1 MTRTEDR
8 ESLTQ
13 PEFESLS
20 RLYALVAHRARR
32 LAILHRHGDT
42 VSVVSSYQELVID
55 CHSLLALIEQRYFP
69 SPQSGNR
76 VKPVISQSKQF
87 ATWSNRSVPNL
98 SRKSETETVGPR
110 FPGAK
115 QLALVQA
122 VGSLKDALNVLSR
135 TIRKLSGVMTT
146 GDAAPRTSTRPNTEG
161 GNAADTLEK
170 NLAAVRETARSILEI
185 ASRFETAKQAETRP
199 PLPPPPL
206 SERET
211 RTVNKRASF
220 GSFISRFSPNR
231 TMRSFSDPTLPG
243 AGERSRALGSRQST
257 DDRRISFAKSLRPK
271 VSATTFDG
279 KGDTVAA
286 DFRNVLGLLSNL
298 GMVIGSNLQE
308 FRILRTTLGGQNVS
322 QQLDRRLLVDMEILE
337 RCYEDA
343 LERVL
348 PLTASLKDLW
358 EQTFVDSFTAIQQLR
373 QVQQEKDQEVAR
385 LTKQFEQF
393 QRMNG
398 ALLEENTL
406 LKKELDVVRRFG
418 AEPCGSP
425 MSEGARSL
433 RTTPLPSPAIDNE
446 TSDPFLPSIAVSPPE
461 LDYADITQERS
472 APSDAVVLSRLYS
485 EVSQAQELLE
495 KVQKRRSSVLQAL
508 DCPARSIKHK
518 FSNSLLPKITE
529 DSAPLWKD
537 ISHPA
542 MGDPFAKAAIVI
554 QTRWRGYIT
563 RQNYKRTKLRLM
575 IVNEMLD
582 TEASYVKGLLTI
594 HKDFMIPLKED
605 MNSKSFPLSRPDFDA
620 IFRYVEEIMS
630 FNQGL
635 LDSLVGRIA
644 FWHHEQ
650 LIGDVFVRAAES
662 MKLYAHFINNY
673 NNAVDTLN
681 RVSGVPGVEK
691 RLQEIHRGLGVR
703 APNLSDLLIS
713 PVQRP
718 PRYLLMLKELLKRTP
733 ESHPDFINL
742 NSAVQKVERTV
753 HVINERKKRH
763 GMMKQMQDSFIG
775 NPINLI
781 TPGRFL
787 THSGQLWEL
796 DEIFTGAPDHRK
808 ERSVFLFNDIL
819 VCATAVTSADVKAF
833 VFAWALPICDV
844 VSVLQGAEDGQSI
857 RVSWKSG
864 NTVGVKVLYAKTLE
878 EHNIWLQTL
887 QHTFNNVHKV
897 SRQTSLQG
905 AGLILPPTDAQ
916 NTSRGKTL
924 QTINREIQKLE
935 SEIQQE
941 AKVIQ
946 GCTILESLTNH
957 RDEPG
962 VTFGGNAS
970 GGPNGASGGGGSV
983 ASGWMGKLNEK
994 MNVKSIGRQKE
1005 ESQRKLGTLKVE
1017 VSRQNILK
1025 RELEISPTAKLL
1037 RA

>member
-1 MTRTEDR
+1 MTCTEDR
-8 ESLTQ
+8 EILTQ
-13 PEFESLS
+13 PEVEKLT
-20 RLYALVAHRARR
+20 RLYALVTHRARR

-42 VSVVSSYQELVID
+42 VSVVSSYQELVIN
-55 CHSLLALIEQRYFP
+55 CHSLLALIEQRYF
-69 SPQSGNR
+69 SNPQSSNR
-76 VKPVISQSKQF
+76 VKPFIVQSKQF

-98 SRKSETETVGPR
+98 SRKPEAETVTPR

-115 QLALVQA
+115 QLALLQA

-135 TIRKLSGVMTT
+135 TIRRLSGGAMT
-146 GDAAPRTSTRPNTEG
+146 GDAGPRPSAEDRNT
-161 GNAADTLEK
+161 ADTLEK
-170 NLAAVRETARSILEI
+170 DLAAVRVTARTIMEI
-185 ASRFETAKQAETRP
+185 ASKFETAKRAESRP
-199 PLPPPPL
+199 PLLVPPSATPEP
-206 SERET
+206 EM

-220 GSFISRFSPNR
+220 ASFLSRIGPNR
-231 TMRSFSDPTLPG
+231 TMRSFSDPTVPG
-243 AGERSRALGSRQST
+243 ASERARALNSRQST
-257 DDRRISFAKSLRPK
+257 DERRMSFAKSSRPNI
-271 VSATTFDG
+271 SATFDS
-279 KGDTVAA
+279 KGDSVIA
-286 DFRNVLGLLSNL
+286 DFRSVLGLLSNL

-308 FRILRTTLGGQNVS
+308 FRILKTSLGGQSVP

-348 PLTASLKDLW
+348 PLTASLNNLW
-358 EQTFVDSFTAIQQLR
+358 EQTFVDNFTAIQQLR
-373 QVQQEKDQEVAR
+373 KVQEEKDQEVSR
-385 LTKQFEQF
+385 LTKQCEQF

-418 AEPCGSP
+418 AEPCSTP

-433 RTTPLPSPAIDNE
+433 RSTPLASPAIDNE
-446 TSDPFLPSIAVSPPE
+446 TSDPFLPSIAISPPE
-461 LDYADITQERS
+461 LDYADIMQERS

-495 KVQKRRSSVLQAL
+495 QVQKRRSSVHQAL
-508 DCPARSIKHK
+508 DYPGKNIKHK
-518 FSNSLLPKITE
+518 SSNSLLPRIAE
-529 DSAPLWKD
+529 DSSPLWKD

-542 MGDPFAKAAIVI
+542 MGDPSAKAAVVI
-554 QTRWRGYIT
+554 QSRWRGYMT
-563 RQNYKRTKLRLM
+563 RQDYKRTKLRLM

-605 MNSKSFPLSRPDFDA
+605 MNSKSFPISRTDFDA
-620 IFRYVEEIMS
+620 IFRYVEDIMS

-635 LDSLVGRIA
+635 LDSLVGRVA
-644 FWHHEQ
+644 FWHHKQ
-650 LIGDVFVRAAES
+650 LIGDVFIRAADS
-662 MKLYAHFINNY
+662 MKLYAHFVNNY
-673 NNAVDTLN
+673 DNAVDTLN
-681 RVSGVPGVEK
+681 RVLEIPTVEK
-691 RLQEIHRGLGVR
+691 RIQEIHRSLGVR
-703 APNLSDLLIS
+703 APNLNDLLIS

-733 ESHPDFINL
+733 AAHPDFENL
-742 NSAVQKVERTV
+742 TTAVQKVERTV

-763 GMMKQMQDSFIG
+763 GMMKQMQESFVG

-787 THSGQLWEL
+787 THSGQLLEL
-796 DEIFTGAPDHRK
+796 EDVSAGERDLHR
-808 ERSVFLFNDIL
+808 ERNVFLFNDIL
-819 VCATAVTSADVKAF
+819 VCATAVVSTDVKAF

-844 VSVLQGAEDGQSI
+844 VSVLQGAEEEHSI

-864 NTVGVKVLYAKTLE
+864 STVGVKVFYAKTVE
-878 EHNIWLQTL
+878 EHNIWFQTL
-887 QHTFNNVHKV
+887 AHTMKNVHKL

-916 NTSRGKTL
+916 TTPRGKTL
-924 QTINREIQKLE
+924 QTINRAIQKLE
-935 SEIQQE
+935 SEIEQE

-946 GCTILESLTNH
+946 GCNILESLSNH

-962 VTFGGNAS
+962 
-970 GGPNGASGGGGSV
+970 GGSV
-983 ASGWMGKLNEK
+983 IQASGSHGVGGAAGWINKLNEK
-994 MNVKSIGRQKE
+994 MTGKVIGRQKE

-1017 VSRQNILK
+1017 VSRQNFLK
-1025 RELEISPTAKLL
+1025 QQFETSPTAKLL